1 MTGRLSDD
9 TLYDRLSE
17 VAAKIVEE
25 PQHTPLLAK
34 VLEAA
39 PGTFSDVASLAPA
52 SSLVAVELFRIKR
65 DHGARLLATHLPC
78 PDGDPAEDEETPK
91 DISMIV
97 FYVPELAAIAETVLL
112 DRGRIFELSRS

>member
-9 TLYDRLSE
+9 ALYDRLSE

-52 SSLVAVELFRIKR
+52 SSLVSVELFRIKR

-78 PDGDPAEDEETPK
+78 PDGEPREDEETPK